1 MNGGVGVGEKPF
13 GKWRSASTGAGG
25 MLRHIG
31 KQAPVTRM
39 RQQIDVKPIGARD
52 GGSTDGRRWSA
63 AGAASALVEPVR

>member
-39 RQQIDVKPIGARD
+39 R
-52 GGSTDGRRWSA
+52 
-63 AGAASALVEPVR
+63 